1 MSSTAF
7 LPRSFEKKVVNPR
20 GHELRWGNMKSEIL
34 TDSTFCKY
42 VELRTI
48 QRVSQGLSV
57 RCWFVKSCF
66 KLSASV
72 LKLEASGVTASAIE
86 VELGRNGL
94 AEKRAGLRRPYL
106 LRIGVRSETGYGP
119 KTDQTSGK
127 ARSWWTNEFPE
138 TVSVLPTSAP

>member
-42 VELRTI
+42 VQLRTI

-57 RCWFVKSCF
+57 RCWFGE
-66 KLSASV
+66 KLSTSPVFV
-72 LKLEASGVTASAIE
+72 LKLKATGVTATAIE
-86 VELGRNGL
+86 VELDRNEL

-106 LRIGVRSETGYGP
+106 LR
-119 KTDQTSGK
+119 
-127 ARSWWTNEFPE
+127 N
-138 TVSVLPTSAP
+138 